1 MKREHWERSDP
12 RRRVGPR
19 RLRRR
24 GGRAAHALPIMAFT
38 LLEVMMAIA
47 ILAMCLTAIFSSEGG
62 AVRMSARSRRLGL
75 ATLLARCK
83 MGEIEEQVSEEG
95 LPALFDS
102 GNDECCEE
110 GEVDGY
116 ECKWEIVPIVLPE
129 TMFAPEEGAAGGG
142 GGDPLANKGSESE
155 NAFDPAAMM
164 ESGDTG
170 GIASAALGYVF
181 PILKPAFEQQIRR
194 ATVVV
199 QWREGDVPKEL
210 DVTQYLVSQ
219 TPITVPT
226 EGETGAT
233 PGTGTGTGTGQSST
247 QQGENPGSGP

>member
-1 MKREHWERSDP
+1 
-12 RRRVGPR
+12 
-19 RLRRR
+19 LT
-24 GGRAAHALPIMAFT
+24 AFT

-62 AVRMSARSRRLGL
+62 AVRMAGRSRRLGV

-83 MGEIEEQVSEEG
+83 MGEIEEQVAEEG

-102 GNDECCEE
+102 GTDECCEE
-110 GEVDGY
+110 GEVEGY
-116 ECKWEIVPIVLPE
+116 ECKWEIVPVVLPE

-142 GGDPLANKGSESE
+142 GGGGGTLIDQLANKNSEDS

-164 ESGDTG
+164 AGGDTG
-170 GIASAALGYVF
+170 GLASMALGYVF

-199 QWREGDVPKEL
+199 QWREGELAKEL

-219 TPITVPT
+219 TPITAPA
-226 EGETGAT
+226 EGETTGA
-233 PGTGTGTGTGQSST
+233 GTGTGTGTSQSSGSST
-247 QQGENPGSGP
+247 QPGENPGSGP

>member
-1 MKREHWERSDP
+1 MNREHS
-12 RRRVGPR
+12 
-19 RLRRR
+19 
-24 GGRAAHALPIMAFT
+24 AFT
-38 LLEVMMAIA
+38 LIEVMMAIA
-47 ILAMCLTAIFSSEGG
+47 ILAMCLTAIFASEGG
-62 AVRMSARSRRLGL
+62 AVRMSARSRRLGV

-102 GNDECCEE
+102 GTDECCEE

-129 TMFAPEEGAAGGG
+129 TMFAPEEEGATGGGG

-199 QWREGDVPKEL
+199 QWREGDSPKEL

-233 PGTGTGTGTGQSST
+233 PGTGTGTGTGTGQTGGSST
-247 QQGENPGSGP
+247 QQGQNPGSGP

>member
-1 MKREHWERSDP
+1 M
-12 RRRVGPR
+12 
-19 RLRRR
+19 R
-24 GGRAAHALPIMAFT
+24 GKLAAFT

-62 AVRMSARSRRLGL
+62 AVRMAGRSRRLGV

-83 MGEIEEQVSEEG
+83 MGEIEEQVAEEG
-95 LPALFDS
+95 LPALFDT
-102 GNDECCEE
+102 GTDECCEE
-110 GEVDGY
+110 GEVEGY

-142 GGDPLANKGSESE
+142 GGGGGMLDQLANKNSEEGSSL
-155 NAFDPAAMM
+155 DPAAMLAG
-164 ESGDTG
+164 GDTG
-170 GIASAALGYVF
+170 GLASMALGYVF

-199 QWREGDVPKEL
+199 QWREGDSPKEL

-219 TPITVPT
+219 TPITATT
-226 EGETGAT
+226 EGETTDPNAA
-233 PGTGTGTGTGQSST
+233 PGTGANQSGSNQTGSNQSGSST
-247 QQGENPGSGP
+247 QTGEKPGSGP

>member
-1 MKREHWERSDP
+1 MTRRS
-12 RRRVGPR
+12 
-19 RLRRR
+19 
-24 GGRAAHALPIMAFT
+24 RALARALARAVAAFT
-38 LLEVMMAIA
+38 LLEVMLAVA

-62 AVRMSARSRRLGL
+62 AVRMAGRSRRIGV

-83 MGEIEEQVSEEG
+83 MNEIEEQIAEEG
-95 LPALFDS
+95 LPAIFDS
-102 GNDECCEE
+102 GSDECCEE

-142 GGDPLANKGSESE
+142 GSGGGGGTLIDQLANRNGEQGS
-155 NAFDPAAMM
+155 ALDPAAMLAGG
-164 ESGDTG
+164 GDTG
-170 GIASAALGYVF
+170 GLASMALSYVF

-199 QWREGDVPKEL
+199 QWREGDSPKEL

-226 EGETGAT
+226 EGETGSDPNAT
-233 PGTGTGTGTGQSST
+233 QGGGSST
-247 QQGENPGSGP
+247 TPSAAQGGGP

>member
-1 MKREHWERSDP
+1 MRS
-12 RRRVGPR
+12 RSS
-19 RLRRR
+19 
-24 GGRAAHALPIMAFT
+24 AFT

-62 AVRMSARSRRLGL
+62 AVRMSARSRRLGV

-102 GNDECCEE
+102 GTDECCEE

-129 TMFAPEEGAAGGG
+129 TMFAPEGEEGATGSDGSGGG
-142 GGDPLANKGSESE
+142 GGTLIDQLANKSGESE
-155 NAFDPAAMM
+155 GAFDPAAMM

-170 GIASAALGYVF
+170 GMASMALGYVF

-199 QWREGDVPKEL
+199 QWREGDLPKEL

-233 PGTGTGTGTGQSST
+233 PGTGTGQTGGSST
-247 QQGENPGSGP
+247 QQGQNPGSGP

>member
-1 MKREHWERSDP
+1 MR
-12 RRRVGPR
+12 
-19 RLRRR
+19 
-24 GGRAAHALPIMAFT
+24 RAARHRLVRRALTAFT

-47 ILAMCLTAIFSSEGG
+47 ILAMCLTAIFSSQGG
-62 AVRMSARSRRLGL
+62 AVRMAGRSRRLGV

-83 MGEIEEQVSEEG
+83 MGEIEEQVAEEG

-102 GNDECCEE
+102 GTDECCEE
-110 GEVDGY
+110 GEVEGY
-116 ECKWEIVPIVLPE
+116 ECKWEIVPVVLPE

-142 GGDPLANKGSESE
+142 GSGGGGGTLIDQLANKKSEDS

-164 ESGDTG
+164 AGGDTG
-170 GIASAALGYVF
+170 GLASMALGYVF

-199 QWREGDVPKEL
+199 QWREGELAKEL

-219 TPITVPT
+219 TPITAPA
-226 EGETGAT
+226 EGETSEPGA
-233 PGTGTGTGTGQSST
+233 GTGTGSGAGQSSGSST
-247 QQGENPGSGP
+247 QPGESPGSGP

>member
-1 MKREHWERSDP
+1 MKGRS
-12 RRRVGPR
+12 
-19 RLRRR
+19 
-24 GGRAAHALPIMAFT
+24 AAFT

-47 ILAMCLTAIFSSEGG
+47 ILSMCLTAIFSSEGG
-62 AVRMSARSRRLGL
+62 AVRMSARSRRLGV

-83 MGEIEEQVSEEG
+83 MSEIEEQVSEEG

-102 GNDECCEE
+102 GTDECCEE

-129 TMFAPEEGAAGGG
+129 TMFAPEEDETGGG
-142 GGDPLANKGSESE
+142 GGGANDPLANKSGESQA
-155 NAFDPAAMM
+155 AFDPAAMM
-164 ESGDTG
+164 AEGDTG
-170 GIASAALGYVF
+170 GMASMALSYVF

-199 QWREGDVPKEL
+199 QWREGDSPKEL

-219 TPITVPT
+219 TPITAPT
-226 EGETGAT
+226 EGETGET
-233 PGTGTGTGTGQSST
+233 TGTGTGTGTGQTSGSST